1 MKEFKAVFPKA
12 LIIFIIFTILCGGIY
27 TIFITGISQLIFPKQ
42 ANGSIIEVN
51 GKKYGSVLLAQQYN
65 DEKHLWGRIMNIDTN
80 TFVDENGK
88 KLAYSAPSNLSP
100 ASKEYEAL
108 VQERVDKIKENHPE
122 QDEQAIPVDLVTCSG
137 SGLDPHISVAAAKY
151 QINRIAK
158 NNNMEV
164 KDVENIIDK
173 YTSGKLFGVLGEK
186 TVNVLE
192 VNLAIDG
199 ILK

>member
-1 MKEFKAVFPKA
+1 M
-12 LIIFIIFTILCGGIY
+12 
-27 TIFITGISQLIFPKQ
+27 
-42 ANGSIIEVN
+42 
-51 GKKYGSVLLAQQYN
+51 
-65 DEKHLWGRIMNIDTN
+65 
-80 TFVDENGK
+80 
-88 KLAYSAPSNLSP
+88 
-100 ASKEYEAL
+100 
-108 VQERVDKIKENHPE
+108 
-122 QDEQAIPVDLVTCSG
+122 TCSG

-151 QINRIAK
+151 QVNRIAK